1 MNAQRKRRFA
11 HPVTASPREKGVTL
25 FVATVSLVFL
35 IPIVGLAVDVGFLYS
50 VKARMQAAVDGAAL
64 GAARALNL
72 GQTTSSQASAA
83 QANAVNWFYANFPVA
98 YMGTSNTVM
107 GVGDVQVFDDAVNP
121 LVRNVTVQ
129 AQTNVPTYFMR
140 WLKVFFPAGQYN
152 FIVVRALGNAA
163 RRDVVVML
171 VLDRSGSMNSNNGC
185 SNMRIA
191 AKLFV
196 GQFANGRD
204 RIGLV
209 TFSDTTYMEQAPT
222 QAFQTSLGY
231 TNSFGSGNGKIDQIT
246 CSDNTGIP
254 QAVRIGYNELYKTN
268 LPGALNVMMFM
279 TDGLP
284 NSVVVD
290 LKNSIDM
297 PAAGT
302 TITSGTSAGQSGTF
316 SACQDQAGRA
326 ANALTPGARADFV
339 NSPRRW
345 NPTVISMGS
354 GGVLADIPMGM
365 IGAVGTGDTTTSTN
379 WGVRRFWT
387 TSRTSGTYNHAT
399 YTGSEAP
406 GCVFPS
412 NETNFYNVDM
422 RGIPLVDVYGT
433 SLQGYLPTST
443 RTVNGSTQL
452 RNDQYQTMANAA
464 FNASDN
470 AARAARTNA
479 TLPTYVFAVGLG
491 GTTGTPPDY
500 VLLQRMANDPNG
512 DLFNTPALYPQCSA
526 DPTCTTSNSQPS
538 GTFIFSSSPAQL
550 GQAFLKISSMI
561 LRLSR

>member
-1 MNAQRKRRFA
+1 MNAQRTRRPFA
-11 HPVTASPREKGVTL
+11 HPVKESAREKGVTL

-35 IPIVGLAVDVGFLYS
+35 IPVVGLAVDVGFLYS

-83 QANAVNWFYANFPVA
+83 QANAVNWFYANFPAA
-98 YMGTSNTVM
+98 YMGTSSTVM
-107 GVGDVQVFDDAVNP
+107 STGDVQVFDDPVNP

-140 WLKVFFPAGQYN
+140 WLAVFFPSGQYAYTT
-152 FIVVRALGNAA
+152 VRALGNAA

-171 VLDRSGSMNSNNGC
+171 VLDRSGSMNSNSGC
-185 SNMRIA
+185 SNMRAA

-204 RIGLV
+204 RIGMV
-209 TFSDTTYMEQAPT
+209 TFSDTVYMEQAPT
-222 QAFQTSLGY
+222 QSFQTALGY
-231 TNSFGSGNGKIDQIT
+231 TNSFGSGTGKIDAIT
-246 CSDNTGIP
+246 CNDNTGIP
-254 QAVRIGYNELYKTN
+254 QAVRIGYNELYKTA

-284 NSVVVD
+284 NTVTVD

-302 TITSGTSAGQSGTF
+302 TITSGTGAGQSGTF
-316 SACQDQAGRA
+316 SACQDQNGRP

-339 NSPRRW
+339 NFPRKW
-345 NPTVISMGS
+345 NGSAISMGTGS
-354 GGVLADIPMGM
+354 LLPTVPAGM
-365 IGAVGTGDTTTSTN
+365 IGAVGTGDVAGSAT
-379 WGVRRFWT
+379 WGVRKFWAT
-387 TSRTSGTYNHAT
+387 GTAGGYNHGTYTTTN
-399 YTGSEAP
+399 AP

-412 NETNFYNVDM
+412 NENNFSAVDV
-422 RGIPLVDVYGT
+422 RGIPQVDVYGT
-433 SLQGYLPTST
+433 SLTGYLSTST
-443 RTVNGSTQL
+443 RTVNGTTQL
-452 RNDQYQTMANAA
+452 RNDQFQTMVNAA

-470 AARAARTNA
+470 AAKAARTNA
-479 TLPTYVFAVGLG
+479 TIPAYVFAVGLG
-491 GTTGTPPDY
+491 GTTGSPPDY
-500 VLLQRMANDPNG
+500 VLLQRMSNDPNG
-512 DLFNTPALYPQCSA
+512 DLFNTPPLYPQCSA
-526 DPTCTTSNSQPS
+526 DPTCTTSTNEPS
-538 GTFIFSSSPAQL
+538 GTFIFSSSPSQL